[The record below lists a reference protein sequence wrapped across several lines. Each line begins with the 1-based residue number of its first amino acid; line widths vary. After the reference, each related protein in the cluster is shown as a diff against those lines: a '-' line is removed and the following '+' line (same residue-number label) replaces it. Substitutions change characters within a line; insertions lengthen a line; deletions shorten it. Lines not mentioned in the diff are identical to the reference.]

1 VKQFIIKRLLN
12 VVLIIIAVSIIIFLL
27 IRLAP
32 GDPAITMAGEHA
44 SKEALA
50 HMREEWG
57 LNRPLVV
64 QYFIWLAHALR
75 GDFGQSILTHE
86 SVLVEIA
93 QRFPNTLE
101 LSIFAMIFATVIGVA
116 AGIISAVKR
125 YSLFDY
131 MSMIV
136 ALFGVSMPIFW
147 LAIMLILIFS
157 IKLNLLPTGGR
168 LDVFYSIRPITHF
181 YLIDSL
187 LELNFPAFLNT
198 LKHLILPS
206 IALGTIPMAFIAR
219 ITRSSMLD
227 VMNQDYIRTARSK
240 GLKTSVVI
248 MKHALKNALI
258 PILTASGTEF
268 AMLMGGAVLTET
280 IFSWPGLG
288 TYVVQAVSARDY
300 PAVQGAV
307 IFIALVVTLV
317 NLLVDIF
324 YAFIDPRIHYR

>member
-1 VKQFIIKRLLN
+1 MKQFIIRRLLN
-12 VVLIIIAVSIIIFLL
+12 VVLIMVAVSVIIFLL

-44 SKEALA
+44 SKETLA
-50 HMREEWG
+50 HMRAEWG
-57 LNRPLVV
+57 LDKPLFV
-64 QYFIWLAHALR
+64 QYFIWLGHALR
-75 GDFGQSILTHE
+75 GDFGQSILTHQ
-86 SVLVEIA
+86 SILVEIS

-101 LSIFAMIFATVIGVA
+101 LSIFAMIFATLIGVI
-116 AGIISAVKR
+116 AGIVSAVKR
-125 YSLFDY
+125 YSVFDY
-131 MSMIV
+131 ISMFI

-147 LAIMLILIFS
+147 LAIMLILVFS
-157 IKLNLLPTGGR
+157 IKLDLLPTGGR
-168 LDVFYSIRPITHF
+168 LDVFYSIRPITHL
-181 YLIDSL
+181 YLVDSL
-187 LELNFPAFLNT
+187 LELNFPAFFNT

-240 GLKTSVVI
+240 GLRDNTVI
-248 MKHALKNALI
+248 IKHALRNALI

-307 IFIALVVTLV
+307 IFIALVVALV
-317 NLLVDIF
+317 NLLVDIL
-324 YAFIDPRIHYR
+324 YAYIDPRIHYR